1 MNSHRIACQT
11 EVVIVGAGPT
21 GLALAVTL
29 ATAGVEFVIVDRLA
43 EGANTSRAAV
53 VHARTL
59 EVLGE
64 LGSAD
69 PLIARGLR
77 VDRFAI
83 SDGSRRLLTIPFD
96 GLPTPY
102 PYTLMVPQSETE
114 SVLLNR
120 LHALGH
126 EVHRPYEVAAV
137 VQDGAGVT
145 LTMTTGQILR
155 AGYAVGADGMHS
167 AVRRESGIG
176 FTGSAYPESFVL
188 ADVTMDWTPGRHE
201 VSLTLGIAGLTVVA
215 PLPGGHYRIVATVDD
230 APETPDLEF
239 VRRLLDER
247 APGRA
252 TVDGLVWSSRFRV
265 HHRVADHYRAGR
277 LLLAGDAAHVHSP
290 AGGQGMN
297 TGIQDGYALGSALA
311 GGRLDDYEAQRST
324 GRAAGGGIYRP
335 DDPDGDRP
343 EWGGPRCAQHRIAA
357 ARPPAGRPHQVR
369 HRDRGAQLPLTQC
382 FPARPAALVDLPRFR
397 QSAGR

>member
-1 MNSHRIACQT
+1 MNAIELPAET

-69 PLIARGLR
+69 ALIARGLR
-77 VDRFAI
+77 VDQFAI
-83 SDGSRRLLTIPFD
+83 SDGARRLLTIPFD

-102 PYTLMVPQSETE
+102 PYTLMVPQCETE
-114 SVLLNR
+114 SVLLAR
-120 LHALGH
+120 LRALGH
-126 EVHRPYEVAAV
+126 DVHRPYEVAAV
-137 VQDGAGVT
+137 AQDDAGVT
-145 LTMTTGQILR
+145 LTMSTGQIVR

-176 FTGSAYPESFVL
+176 FSGSAYPESFVL
-188 ADVTMDWTPGRHE
+188 ADVTMDWTPGRDE
-201 VSLTLGIAGLTVVA
+201 VSLTLGTAGLTVVA

-252 TVDGLVWSSRFRV
+252 TVNSLAWSSRFRV

-297 TGIQDGYALGSALA
+297 TGIQDGYALGNAFA
-311 GGRLDDYEAQRST
+311 TGRLDDYEAGRRPVAQRVVSFT
-324 GRAAGGGIYRP
+324 
-335 DDPDGDRP
+335 DRMT
-343 EWGGPRCAQHRIAA
+343 RIATT
-357 ARPPAGRPHQVR
+357 RNPVV
-369 HRDRGAQLPLTQC
+369 RGARNIALPL
-382 FPARPAALVDLPRFR
+382 LGHLPPVRTRFATEIAELNYR
-397 QSAGR
+397 

>member
-1 MNSHRIACQT
+1 MNATELPAET

-69 PLIARGLR
+69 ALIARGLR

-83 SDGSRRLLTIPFD
+83 SDGARRLLTIPFD

-102 PYTLMVPQSETE
+102 PYTLMVPQCETE
-114 SVLLNR
+114 SVLLAR
-120 LHALGH
+120 LRALGH
-126 EVHRPYEVAAV
+126 DVHRPYEVAAV
-137 VQDGAGVT
+137 AQDDAGVT
-145 LTMTTGQILR
+145 LTMSTGQIVR

-188 ADVTMDWTPGRHE
+188 ADVTMDWTPGRDE
-201 VSLTLGIAGLTVVA
+201 VSLTLGTAGLTVVA

-252 TVDGLVWSSRFRV
+252 TVNGLAWSSRFRV

-297 TGIQDGYALGSALA
+297 TGIQDGYALGNAFA
-311 GGRLDDYEAQRST
+311 TGRLDDYEAERRPVAQRVVSFT
-324 GRAAGGGIYRP
+324 
-335 DDPDGDRP
+335 DRMT
-343 EWGGPRCAQHRIAA
+343 RIATT
-357 ARPPAGRPHQVR
+357 RNPVV
-369 HRDRGAQLPLTQC
+369 RGARNIALPL
-382 FPARPAALVDLPRFR
+382 LGHLPPVRTRFATEIAELNYR
-397 QSAGR
+397 

>member
-1 MNSHRIACQT
+1 MNAIELPAET

-29 ATAGVEFVIVDRLA
+29 ATTGVDFVIVDRLA

-64 LGSAD
+64 LGAAAA
-69 PLIARGLR
+69 LIARGLR

-102 PYTLMVPQSETE
+102 PYTLMVPQCETE
-114 SVLLNR
+114 SVLLAR
-120 LHALGH
+120 LRALGH
-126 EVHRPYEVAAV
+126 DVHRPFEVAAV
-137 VQDGAGVT
+137 AQDDAGVT
-145 LTMTTGQILR
+145 LTMSTGQIMR

-188 ADVTMDWTPGRHE
+188 ADVTMDWTPGRDE
-201 VSLTLGIAGLTVVA
+201 VSLTLGTAGLTVVA

-230 APETPDLEF
+230 PPETPDLEF

-247 APGRA
+247 APGQA
-252 TVDGLVWSSRFRV
+252 TVHGLAWSSRFRV
-265 HHRVADHYRAGR
+265 HHRIADHYRAGR

-297 TGIQDGYALGSALA
+297 TGIQDGYALGSAFA
-311 GGRLDDYEAQRST
+311 TGRLDDYEGRRRPVAQRVVAFT
-324 GRAAGGGIYRP
+324 
-335 DDPDGDRP
+335 DRMTRVATTRS
-343 EWGGPRCAQHRIAA
+343 G
-357 ARPPAGRPHQVR
+357 VV
-369 HRDRGAQLPLTQC
+369 RGARNIALPL
-382 FPARPAALVDLPRFR
+382 LGHLPPVRTRFATEIAELNYR
-397 QSAGR
+397 

>member
-1 MNSHRIACQT
+1 MNAIELPAET

-29 ATAGVEFVIVDRLA
+29 ATTGVDFVIVDRLA

-64 LGSAD
+64 LGAAAA
-69 PLIARGLR
+69 LIARGLR

-102 PYTLMVPQSETE
+102 PYTLMVPQCETE
-114 SVLLNR
+114 SVLLAR
-120 LHALGH
+120 LRALGH
-126 EVHRPYEVAAV
+126 DVHRPFEVAAV
-137 VQDGAGVT
+137 AQDDAGVT
-145 LTMTTGQILR
+145 LTMSTGQIMR

-188 ADVTMDWTPGRHE
+188 ADVTMDWTPGRDE
-201 VSLTLGIAGLTVVA
+201 VSLTLGTAGLTVVA
-215 PLPGGHYRIVATVDD
+215 PLPGGHYRIVATVDE

-252 TVDGLVWSSRFRV
+252 TVNSLAWSSRFRV

-297 TGIQDGYALGSALA
+297 TGIQDGYVLGRAIVT
-311 GGRLDDYEAQRST
+311 GELDGYEAARRPVAQRVVAFTDRMTRIATARST
-324 GRAAGGGIYRP
+324 AVRTVRNIALPVLGHLGLRTRLATELAELSYR
-335 DDPDGDRP
+335 
-343 EWGGPRCAQHRIAA
+343 
-357 ARPPAGRPHQVR
+357 
-369 HRDRGAQLPLTQC
+369 
-382 FPARPAALVDLPRFR
+382 
-397 QSAGR
+397 

>member
-1 MNSHRIACQT
+1 MNAIELPVET

-29 ATAGVEFVIVDRLA
+29 ATTGVDVVIVDRLA

-64 LGSAD
+64 LGAAAA
-69 PLIARGLR
+69 LIARGLR

-96 GLPTPY
+96 DLPTPY
-102 PYTLMVPQSETE
+102 PYTLMVPQCETE
-114 SVLLNR
+114 SVLLAR
-120 LHALGH
+120 LRALGH
-126 EVHRPYEVAAV
+126 DVHRPFEVAAV
-137 VQDGAGVT
+137 AQDDAGVT
-145 LTMTTGQILR
+145 LTMSTGQIMR

-188 ADVTMDWTPGRHE
+188 ADVTMDWTPGRDE
-201 VSLTLGIAGLTVVA
+201 VSLTLGTAGLTVVA

-230 APETPDLEF
+230 PPETPDLEF

-247 APGRA
+247 APGQA
-252 TVDGLVWSSRFRV
+252 TVHGLAWSSRFRV
-265 HHRVADHYRAGR
+265 HHRIADHYRAGR

-297 TGIQDGYALGSALA
+297 TGIQDGYALGSAFA
-311 GGRLDDYEAQRST
+311 TGRLDDYEGRRRPVAQRVVAFT
-324 GRAAGGGIYRP
+324 
-335 DDPDGDRP
+335 DRMTRVATTRS
-343 EWGGPRCAQHRIAA
+343 G
-357 ARPPAGRPHQVR
+357 VV
-369 HRDRGAQLPLTQC
+369 RGARNIALPL
-382 FPARPAALVDLPRFR
+382 LGHLPPVRTRFATEIAELNYR
-397 QSAGR
+397 

>member
-1 MNSHRIACQT
+1 MNAIELPAET

-29 ATAGVEFVIVDRLA
+29 ATTGVDFVIVDRLA

-64 LGSAD
+64 LGAAAA
-69 PLIARGLR
+69 LIARGLR

-96 GLPTPY
+96 DLPTPY
-102 PYTLMVPQSETE
+102 PYTLMVPQCETE
-114 SVLLNR
+114 SVLLAR
-120 LHALGH
+120 LRALGH
-126 EVHRPYEVAAV
+126 DVHRPFEVAAV
-137 VQDGAGVT
+137 AQDDAGVT
-145 LTMTTGQILR
+145 LTMSTGQIMR

-188 ADVTMDWTPGRHE
+188 ADVTMDWTPGRDE
-201 VSLTLGIAGLTVVA
+201 VSLTLGTAGLTVVA

-239 VRRLLDER
+239 VRRLLEER
-247 APGRA
+247 APGQA
-252 TVDGLVWSSRFRV
+252 TVHGLAWSSRFRV
-265 HHRVADHYRAGR
+265 HHRIADHYRAGR

-297 TGIQDGYALGSALA
+297 TGIQDGYALGSAFA
-311 GGRLDDYEAQRST
+311 TGRLDDYEGRRRPVAQRVVAFT
-324 GRAAGGGIYRP
+324 
-335 DDPDGDRP
+335 DRMTRVATTRS
-343 EWGGPRCAQHRIAA
+343 G
-357 ARPPAGRPHQVR
+357 VV
-369 HRDRGAQLPLTQC
+369 RGARNIALTLLGHLPPVRT
-382 FPARPAALVDLPRFR
+382 RF
-397 QSAGR
+397 ATEIAELN